1 MYDYFYGQ
9 QAELF
14 SFYRVPKVLFTD
26 EKFSNISSDAKLLY
40 GIMLDRMNL
49 SAKNGWV
56 DELGRVYIIFTIEE
70 IKGALGCA
78 EKKAVKLLHELEN
91 KCGLIERKRI
101 GLGKPN
107 YIYVKNFVDNSVERQ
122 FLKCQKDNSGTV
134 DKTQGNNTDIKDTEY
149 SDTDPIL
156 SSDFSGRDV
165 EKDEEFQSY
174 YQYFYEELEMD
185 YLFREFPYDKE
196 VLESILEILVETVC
210 SKRKLIRVASDDKP
224 AEVVRSRLMKLNSE
238 HIRYVL
244 DCFKDNTTKIRNPKQ
259 YALAALYNAPVT
271 IDIKIDADVRH
282 DMASGLI

>member
-1 MYDYFYGQ
+1 MKFRRCSWPTN
-9 QAELF
+9 EL
-14 SFYRVPKVLFTD
+14 KH
-26 EKFSNISSDAKLLY
+26 A
-40 GIMLDRMNL
+40 
-49 SAKNGWV
+49 
-56 DELGRVYIIFTIEE
+56 
-70 IKGALGCA
+70 
-78 EKKAVKLLHELEN
+78 
-91 KCGLIERKRI
+91 
-101 GLGKPN
+101 
-107 YIYVKNFVDNSVERQ
+107 
-122 FLKCQKDNSGTV
+122 
-134 DKTQGNNTDIKDTEY
+134 

-244 DCFKDNTTKIRNPKQ
+244 GSPVPG
-259 YALAALYNAPVT
+259 LAYGCLFIFRMVLHFQPF
-271 IDIKIDADVRH
+271 
-282 DMASGLI
+282 